1 MIPINHP
8 DGSRQ
13 FVLSEQEMQQIIED
27 YNDMLYSLG
36 RAMTENS
43 CTPRDYEETQE
54 YASTSMF
61 ERMRRMQKGLDNN
74 IVSWDT
80 TNLFTKTKWTS

>member
-61 ERMRRMQKGLDNN
+61 ERMRRMQKEFYGNN
-74 IVSWDT
+74 
-80 TNLFTKTKWTS
+80 